1 MIYDIET
8 QFKIIVLLTLFGIF
22 LIATYDIFYYVIDLL
37 KPKTWIRLVSEVL
50 FGALQLFIAYR
61 YSYEICEGYVPI
73 YFFLFFGFGIL
84 IYLKL
89 LKKTL
94 EKDLPY
100 IIKMIAFIG
109 KWMIKL
115 FVFLFYSREVIYA
128 IKVIAK
134 AICKLF
140 KKLWNKIAGLVKK
153 KIKPKKGENS
163 A

>member
-8 QFKIIVLLTLFGIF
+8 QLKIIVLLILFGIF

-37 KPKTWIRLVSEVL
+37 KPKTWIRLISEIL

-61 YSYEICEGYVPI
+61 YSYKICEGYVPI
-73 YFFLFFGFGIL
+73 YFFLFFGLGIL

-100 IIKMIAFIG
+100 IMKILAFIF
-109 KWMIKL
+109 KWMVKL
-115 FVFLFYSREVIYA
+115 IVFLFYSREVVYA
-128 IKVIAK
+128 IKMIAK
-134 AICKLF
+134 AVGKLT
-140 KKLWNKIAGLVKK
+140 KKIWMKIAGLFK
-153 KIKPKKGENS
+153 KIIRPKKGENS